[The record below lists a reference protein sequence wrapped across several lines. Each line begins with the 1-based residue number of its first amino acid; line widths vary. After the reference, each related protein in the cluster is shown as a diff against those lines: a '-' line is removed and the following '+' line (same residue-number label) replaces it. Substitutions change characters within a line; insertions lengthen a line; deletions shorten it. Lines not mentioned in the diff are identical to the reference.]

1 MLHLVILLR
10 LCYIGHRCA
19 VGSGHVD
26 RSHVSEA
33 YRCVAE
39 ASAYSLFHKCS
50 DLGESQ
56 LVMLRQLC
64 HVKLRCGVALAHV
77 DVIHVT

>member
-10 LCYIGHRCA
+10 LCYIGHHCA

-39 ASAYSLFHKCS
+39 ASAYSLFHKC
-50 DLGESQ
+50 
-56 LVMLRQLC
+56 
-64 HVKLRCGVALAHV
+64 
-77 DVIHVT
+77 